1 MLFADSNE
9 TSVYDEIRVNRI
21 FTNTGNMKKIS
32 FSSLFDVEFEKYAKP
47 NGSIM
52 ITAFVDLSPT
62 STVANSFLPVT
73 KSNSLNLN
81 VAEPMPWLNEQ
92 SNLLTLFSDL
102 TFRNPTSE
110 EITYAL
116 DHLNEAGN
124 YRLES

>member
-1 MLFADSNE
+1 M
-9 TSVYDEIRVNRI
+9 
-21 FTNTGNMKKIS
+21 
-32 FSSLFDVEFEKYAKP
+32 EFEKHAK
-47 NGSIM
+47 SMIDH

-102 TFRNPTSE
+102 TFRNPTLQKLP
-110 EITYAL
+110 T
-116 DHLNEAGN
+116 H
-124 YRLES
+124 